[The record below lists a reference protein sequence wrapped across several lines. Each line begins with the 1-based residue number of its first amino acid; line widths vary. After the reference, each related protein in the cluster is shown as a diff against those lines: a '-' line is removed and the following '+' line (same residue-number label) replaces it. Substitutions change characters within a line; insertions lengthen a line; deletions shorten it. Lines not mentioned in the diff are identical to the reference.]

1 MANPNIVSVTAIYG
15 STAYVTPSSTSVSVA
30 WTYADIST
38 SGSVSLTGLTPASG
52 TVIKVGNIVASN
64 VTGSAVAVTVSV
76 NSATG
81 GGGTAYRIAYQISV
95 PANASLII
103 IDKTTAIYL
112 GESQSIVVTVGTGSA
127 IEMTSSYEAITS

>member
-1 MANPNIVSVTAIYG
+1 MANPNIVNVTSIYG
-15 STAYVTPSSTSVSVA
+15 NTSYLIPSTTSA
-30 WTYADIST
+30 TTWTA
-38 SGSVSLTGLTPASG
+38 LTPAAG
-52 TVIKVGNIVASN
+52 TVNKIDNIVASN

-76 NSATG
+76 NSAVS

-127 IEMTSSYEAITS
+127 IELTSSYEAITS

>member
-1 MANPNIVSVTAIYG
+1 MANPNIVNVTTIYG
-15 STAYVTPSSTSVSVA
+15 NTSYLIPST
-30 WTYADIST
+30 
-38 SGSVSLTGLTPASG
+38 TGATTWSALTPAAG
-52 TVIKVGNIVASN
+52 TVNKINNIVAAN
-64 VTGSAVAVTVSV
+64 VTASAVAVTVSI

-103 IDKTTAIYL
+103 VDKTTAFYC

-127 IEMTSSYEAITS
+127 LELTASYEAIT